1 MAGDPDELR
10 AQRLA
15 LASLLGA
22 RLVSLGMTK
31 HAEHL
36 RRYYATVRAG
46 REGRSGE
53 WSHEHVIRI
62 AQNLRVPRN
71 VSTRVR
77 QAA

>member
-1 MAGDPDELR
+1 MPGDPDELR

-36 RRYYATVRAG
+36 RRYYAAG
-46 REGRSGE
+46 VPVAKLDPASGTT
-53 WSHEHVIRI
+53 SM
-62 AQNLRVPRN
+62 
-71 VSTRVR
+71 
-77 QAA
+77 